1 MLLRRLF
8 GIAAWAAL
16 RGAALAAENPA
27 GLAAYV
33 LGPHDQV
40 KISALHV
47 PEIPRD
53 ALAVDDEGFLHL
65 PLVGRVRAGGKTLEQ
80 LETALRDQLKEYVLE
95 PEVAVSLIT
104 QRNLPV
110 SVIGSVKTPGVY
122 QVTERKRLI
131 EVLSLAGG
139 LRDDAGPR
147 LTVTRQVS
155 RGRLPLPGAQDD
167 PSAQF
172 SLAEVEI
179 DALTRGMNP
188 ALNIP
193 IEPEDVISVRRSDLV
208 YVIGEVKKPGGF
220 TLREKESVRVLQA
233 LAMAEG
239 SLATASAKSAKIMR
253 PKPGTAERTEI
264 AVNLKRVLQGL
275 DPDVL
280 MQPDDILVIPPNVP
294 RSIALRTVE
303 AAVQTA
309 TGVIIWRR

>member
-1 MLLRRLF
+1 MLIRLF
-8 GIAAWAAL
+8 LLVAC
-16 RGAALAAENPA
+16 GAMVGSQAAENVVAPPA
-27 GLAAYV
+27 YT
-33 LGPHDQV
+33 LGAHDQV
-40 KISALHV
+40 RVLALHA

-53 ALAVDDEGFLHL
+53 ALAIDDEGYLHL
-65 PLVGRVRAGGKTLEQ
+65 PLVGRVRAAGQTLEQ
-80 LETALRDQLKEYVLE
+80 LEAALREQLKEFVLE
-95 PEVAVSLIT
+95 PEVAVTLVS

-131 EVLSLAGG
+131 EMLSLAGG
-139 LRDDAGPR
+139 LRDDAGPK
-147 LTVTRQVS
+147 LTVTRQLA
-155 RGRLPLPGAQDD
+155 RGRVALPGAHDD
-167 PSAQF
+167 STGQF
-172 SLAEVEI
+172 SVAEVDN

-188 ALNIP
+188 SLNVI
-193 IEPEDVISVRRSDLV
+193 IEPQDVVSVRRADLV

-239 SLATASAKSAKIMR
+239 GLATASTKSAKIMR
-253 PKPGTAERTEI
+253 PKPDSSDRTEI
-264 AVNLKRVLQGL
+264 AVNLKRVMQGL

-280 MQPDDILVIPPNVP
+280 MQPDDILVVPPNVA
-294 RSIALRTVE
+294 RSVALRTVE